1 VKVRDKIGI
10 VGGRNIGIIFRLS
23 SCLFLA
29 VNKLN
34 KDIKNNP
41 EVNFKIVGYNVVP
54 QKLGPDCRYILV
66 DWGKEILED
75 SATKVST
82 IPESEVN
89 TDTDP
94 QVSEFVSKRFNLPDD
109 H

>member
-1 VKVRDKIGI
+1 MIKEYCDM
-10 VGGRNIGIIFRLS
+10 
-23 SCLFLA
+23 LFESRA
-29 VNKLN
+29 VDKLN

-41 EVNFKIVGYNVVP
+41 GINFKIIGYNVIP
-54 QKLGPDCRYILV
+54 REFGPALTFILV
-66 DWGKEILED
+66 NWEKEIVED

>member
-1 VKVRDKIGI
+1 MIKEYRD
-10 VGGRNIGIIFRLS
+10 IFFETGAAS
-23 SCLFLA
+23 Q
-29 VNKLN
+29 LN

-41 EVNFKIVGYNVVP
+41 GVNYKIVGYHVIPTNI
-54 QKLGPDCRYILV
+54 GPGRTSILV
-66 DWGKEILED
+66 DWEKEILED
-75 SATKVST
+75 SSTKVST